1 MTTKLIWQPWWPV
14 TSISE
19 AFRDPSICIIPGAN
33 MPLANGLRTSNLS
46 VHTTVSSSTFDLLAI
61 LAMIAMLA
69 SFFHFPKPSFGSIS
83 FREFDELNQC
93 IDLILRK
100 DFETTCNCLSSSF
113 PFSSSC
119 KSGDLSLE
127 RQVLVRSRMA
137 VMKFFKASTDGQEY
151 VTNVTCRRA
160 LRMEIKHRKRYF
172 Q

>member
-1 MTTKLIWQPWWPV
+1 
-14 TSISE
+14 
-19 AFRDPSICIIPGAN
+19 

-46 VHTTVSSSTFDLLAI
+46 VHTTVSPSTCDLLAI
-61 LAMIAMLA
+61 LAMITMLA
-69 SFFHFPKPSFGSIS
+69 SFFHFPKPRYGWIL

-100 DFETTCNCLSSSF
+100 DFQTACNCLSSSF

-127 RQVLVRSRMA
+127 RQVSVRSRMA
-137 VMKFFKASTDGQEY
+137 VMKFFKAPTDGQEY

-160 LRMEIKHRKRYF
+160 LRMEIKHPKRYF